1 MGVRGLTSYV
11 NSLPCGKHAVWKFY
25 KLQDTNLIIDGCGLY
40 YYIYASND
48 LNMKYGGQY
57 EQLQDKVREFV
68 AKLRS
73 NNVLP
78 YVVIDGIMAKDEKK
92 FDTYLKRKQDCVKR
106 MKAMWLSRSSTS
118 DMVIPRLAQIAFVQV
133 LEELGVK
140 YAVADFEADCEIA
153 SLANELDAPVM
164 ANDSDFYIFNVKGG
178 YIPFQQYDFSGGNIT
193 VKKFKFRRFAKYLG
207 IDPGML
213 PLLASLIG
221 NDYVSDTVL
230 QPFMAYLQH
239 PRAKIPAIANFLS
252 EYRSMSTST
261 VFKVVVKSIP
271 SGLQQEFEQA
281 LRLSV
286 EEYQTKESNLIG
298 YFSSNDLS
306 CNIVTF
312 NDHSLPQWAVQL
324 FRADSVAPSG
334 FASLCNRKVFLRPQ
348 CEDTSKPSAQECVQD
363 LRWYYYAMLQH
374 FENAAIG
381 RELEQPQSKAG
392 AQSLVT
398 EKHQQSH
405 PNTDLVEMIE
415 EFQIQDDAENSLSN
429 SPCKPH
435 QDISS
440 PLECTNR
447 ETNSKEI
454 TVAEFDREGSTLAT
468 RKVNLTQI
476 ISQIN
481 IQIDD
486 IQEMSNDAKKSHLL
500 QLLDSDLPFIH
511 NLAIKHQLVAA
522 ALRYWIIHCDVN
534 QKQLAAILVHY
545 VGEKPRPLKPNK
557 SLQDVL
563 IRTVHGFSQ
572 WQNVVYWTE
581 KLNSL
586 FSAPFPHLQAAK
598 LYNGIEVCLVHER
611 LNNAGIEAAES
622 IVINPNLYRLLHNV
636 ITKDIP
642 DDCQFNQLRM
652 EKKPEED

>member
-106 MKAMWLSRSSTS
+106 MKAMWSSRSSTS

-398 EKHQQSH
+398 EKHQQSR

-486 IQEMSNDAKKSHLL
+486 IREMSNDAKKSHLL
-500 QLLDSDLPFIH
+500 KLLGSDLSFIH
-511 NLAIKHQLVAA
+511 NLAIGHQLVVA

-545 VGEKPRPLKPNK
+545 VGEKPRPIKPNK
-557 SLQDVL
+557 FLQDVL

-598 LYNGIEVCLVHER
+598 LYNGIQVCLVHEW
-611 LNNAGIEAAES
+611 LISEEGVEAES
-622 IVINPNLYRLLHNV
+622 MVINPNLYRLLEEV
-636 ITKDIP
+636 ITKDLP
-642 DDCQFNQLRM
+642 DYSQF
-652 EKKPEED
+652 KPA